1 MVFVPVRRNVEA
13 STPDGNDVVMDPTT
27 MHWWTVPSGVALA
40 AMHRLLVRTTPA
52 GRQPHRHY
60 PERCEFLEQSGM
72 ARAMH
77 RL

>member
-1 MVFVPVRRNVEA
+1 MNQGNGTAVA
-13 STPDGNDVVMDPTT
+13 SSTT
-27 MHWWTVPSGVALA
+27 MHWWSELSGVVLA
-40 AMHRLLVRTTPA
+40 AMHRLLVRTTPT

-60 PERCEFLEQSGM
+60 PECCEFLERPDM